1 MQGDLLDATGAR
13 LLTAVSS
20 RYLRHSKLDNLVD
33 WKVFVGSPIAR
44 SAEMSRNRFTCK
56 NASVVGII
64 FCSVLV
70 VDEAA
75 SADRFYMDKTI
86 DLIVGAPPGGGYDSY
101 ARVVSR
107 YMPRHVPGNPKFIV
121 RYMPGA
127 GSAIAARHVFNVAP
141 KDGLTIVALM
151 PGAVLG
157 NLIDDKSVDLFD
169 PTKFIYLGTAA
180 SEVRLCL
187 THATS
192 DLKKYEDSLT
202 RTATFGASGTG
213 GGSRDYAAVHTH
225 ISGSRF
231 KVITGY
237 KGTSEVFLAMER
249 GELDGV
255 CGMSMSAIVST
266 RPDWVREGKVNL
278 LIQDSISA
286 DPELTRLG
294 VPHIMSFIKS
304 VEDRK
309 AVQLIF
315 SQSSF
320 NRPYAVAPG
329 TPPEHAET
337 LRDAFMSTLAD
348 KELLS
353 EAIKLNIDVN
363 PKSGKEVQELVQ
375 EIHTSSPEVIRRARE
390 IVVPKAF

>member
-1 MQGDLLDATGAR
+1 
-13 LLTAVSS
+13 
-20 RYLRHSKLDNLVD
+20 
-33 WKVFVGSPIAR
+33 
-44 SAEMSRNRFTCK
+44 MSRNRFTSTK
-56 NASVVGII
+56 ASVAGLV
-64 FCSVLV
+64 FCSALV
-70 VDEAA
+70 VGEAA
-75 SADRFYMDKTI
+75 ATDRFYMDKTI
-86 DLIVGAPPGGGYDSY
+86 DLIVGAAPGGGYDNY
-101 ARVVSR
+101 ARVLSR
-107 YMPRHVPGNPKFIV
+107 YMPRHIAGNPKFVV

-141 KDGLTIVALM
+141 KDGLTIVALT

-157 NLIDDKSVDLFD
+157 KLIDDKSADLFD
-169 PTKFIYLGTAA
+169 PTKFIYLGTAD
-180 SEVRLCL
+180 SSVRLCL

-192 DLKKYEDSLT
+192 DVKKYEDSFT

-225 ISGSRF
+225 VSGSRF

-249 GELDGV
+249 RELDGV
-255 CGMSMSAIVST
+255 CGMSMSSIVST

-278 LIQDSISA
+278 LIQDSASA
-286 DPELTRLG
+286 DPELTRQG
-294 VPHIMSFIKS
+294 VPHVMSFIKNA
-304 VEDRK
+304 EDRK
-309 AVQLIF
+309 AVQLVF

-320 NRPYAVAPG
+320 SRPYAVAPG
-329 TPPEHAET
+329 TPPERAET

-353 EAIKLNIDVN
+353 EAVKLNIDVK
-363 PKSGKEVQELVQ
+363 PLSGKELQELIKEV
-375 EIHTSSPEVIRRARE
+375 HSSSPEVVRRARE